1 MHAGNMD
8 LKGDFGEVSGRN
20 EEHAIANWR
29 KGDSCYKAAKNRLN
43 CICVLVFVESRI
55 CEQ

>member
-1 MHAGNMD
+1 MD
-8 LKGDFGEVSGRN
+8 LKGDFGGVPGRN

-29 KGDSCYKAAKNRLN
+29 KGDSCYKVAKNRLN